1 MGTGVKADPKR
12 VGLFGLFGQGNF
24 GNDGS
29 LESAL
34 IFLRAVAP
42 HEPLLCIC
50 GDPATVKRAFDLD
63 AVPIYYRPAR
73 STSARAATR
82 LHKAA
87 HKAILWFHAI
97 RHLRRVKILIVPGTG
112 ILDDFGAWP
121 LSWPYD
127 LLSWCLLG
135 RLMGVKIVF
144 ASVGAGPI
152 RHPISRWIMKAAA
165 RAAHYRS
172 YRDTI
177 SKTFME
183 SIGFDTRNDPVYP
196 DIAFRL
202 PPPLS
207 ARRQETAHRA
217 ITVGVGV
224 MAYHGWRNDDSARGA
239 AIYADYLGKMTTFV
253 CWLLDRGYLV
263 CILMGDEADRPTVDD
278 LCRAVRSSRPDRAED
293 AIVFAPAHTLQD
305 VMQQMAGTDVIV
317 ATRYHNIVC
326 ALRVGK
332 PTISIGYAG
341 KNDALLAEVGLA
353 AFCQHIERLDVDLL
367 KSQTAQLISDRA
379 AFEQRICDAQ
389 VRFQSRLSEQEDLLA
404 SLIYSSSS

>member
-1 MGTGVKADPKR
+1 
-12 VGLFGLFGQGNF
+12 
-24 GNDGS
+24 
-29 LESAL
+29 
-34 IFLRAVAP
+34 
-42 HEPLLCIC
+42 
-50 GDPATVKRAFDLD
+50 
-63 AVPIYYRPAR
+63 
-73 STSARAATR
+73 
-82 LHKAA
+82 
-87 HKAILWFHAI
+87 
-97 RHLRRVKILIVPGTG
+97 
-112 ILDDFGAWP
+112 
-121 LSWPYD
+121 
-127 LLSWCLLG
+127 
-135 RLMGVKIVF
+135 
-144 ASVGAGPI
+144 
-152 RHPISRWIMKAAA
+152 MKAAA

-202 PPPLS
+202 PAPLS
-207 ARRQETAHRA
+207 ARRQETAYRA

-263 CILMGDEADRPTVDD
+263 RILMGDEADRPTVDD
-278 LCRAVRSSRPDRAED
+278 LFRAVRSTRPDRAED

-305 VMQQMAGTDVIV
+305 VMQQMAGTDVVV

-353 AFCQHIERLDVDLL
+353 EFCQHIERLDVELL
-367 KSQTAQLISDRA
+367 KSQTAQLVSDRA

-389 VRFQSRLSEQEDLLA
+389 MRFESRLSEQEDLLA